1 MKETLLL
8 SLIFATLI
16 TWILTFA
23 LVYGRPGQ
31 IFRHHA
37 DKYEFFKELLE
48 CPICTGTWVA
58 FIVTIVSIPVLFYC
72 DITVLGIVIFFLP
85 SWLATA
91 GLNGIVFVV
100 TILRNEEIGRDKDD
114 ARE

>member
-1 MKETLLL
+1 MIITLIL
-8 SLIFATLI
+8 SLLFATLI